1 MGIKRNSR
9 MCHIRIQNNSGN
21 TFNIGNIH
29 VHQDKESHYSFYQF
43 AYGSKIG
50 RLNLFTNLNGK
61 GAECFLNGLA
71 LTCDHQHLDVQ
82 KSLSDLNDLFIIFD
96 DPKDKFVQLMDMAKE
111 SEKLTEIEKT
121 DNNKIYGCT
130 SQAWVVAED
139 NGDETYRIK
148 TDSDALIVKGLLSIL
163 EKIFSGQPVNE
174 ILSINSMDILKSVG
188 LDGIITSQRTNGFSN
203 AVEKIQGLVK

>member
-1 MGIKRNSR
+1 MS
-9 MCHIRIQNNSGN
+9 
-21 TFNIGNIH
+21 
-29 VHQDKESHYSFYQF
+29 
-43 AYGSKIG
+43 
-50 RLNLFTNLNGK
+50 
-61 GAECFLNGLA
+61 
-71 LTCDHQHLDVQ
+71 VQ
-82 KSLSDLNDLFIIFD
+82 KSLSDLSDLFIIFD

-111 SEKLTEIEKT
+111 SEKLTEIEKN
-121 DNNKIYGCT
+121 DSNKIYGCT

-139 NGDETYRIK
+139 NGNETSRIK

-203 AVEKIQGLVK
+203 AVEKIEGLVK